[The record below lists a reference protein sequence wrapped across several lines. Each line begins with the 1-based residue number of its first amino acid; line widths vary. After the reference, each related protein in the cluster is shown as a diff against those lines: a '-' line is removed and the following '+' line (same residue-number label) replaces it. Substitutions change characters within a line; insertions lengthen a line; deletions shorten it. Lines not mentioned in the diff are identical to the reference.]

1 MAYSGT
7 VGQTTISVQN
17 LIDDGARRA
26 GKLAEEL
33 TVEQVVS
40 AKRALFYLLSNLINQ
55 GIQYFAIQKVVF
67 GLLPDQYEYLLPVGG
82 NDVLNALYRTMA
94 RPTGSYASSAGGTAI
109 NAFDGNTTTYCQ
121 QTSTAGNISVNYG
134 TGQTNYIGSIGFM
147 PYIAGGG
154 DQTWNYVF
162 ESSVDG
168 STWKT
173 LYTGT
178 AVSVTD
184 GKWVWQDIDPGSNT
198 QYYRMRATGTTTLSV
213 RELYFGSNSTE
224 ITMSRLNRD
233 DYTNLPNK
241 NFLANNPYQFWL
253 NRTIPQATITL
264 WPTPS
269 DAFVQMVV
277 WYSAQVQDVG
287 ALNGQLAV
295 PDRWLMAIQNM
306 LAHQMAQILPGIDA
320 ARIGYLEGQAE
331 KYFNMAEQ
339 EERDKSPIYL
349 APNISVYTR

>member
-94 RPTGSYASSAGGTAI
+94 RPTGSYSSSAGGTAI

-147 PYIAGGG
+147 PYISGGG

-168 STWKT
+168 STWNT

-184 GKWVWQDIDPGSNT
+184 GEWVWQDIDPGSNT

-320 ARIGYLEGQAE
+320 TRIGYLEGQAE

>member
-7 VGQTTISVQN
+7 VGQTVITVQN

-55 GIQYFAIQKVVF
+55 GIQYFAIQKVVL
-67 GLLPDQYEYLLPVGG
+67 GLTPNDYEYQLPVGG
-82 NDVLNALYRTMA
+82 NDVLNALYRTLT
-94 RPTGSYASSAGGTAI
+94 RPVGGYTSSAGGVVG
-109 NAFDGNTTTYCQ
+109 NAFDGNLNTYCQ
-121 QTSTAGNISVNYG
+121 QTSTAGNISINYG
-134 TGQTNYIGSIGFM
+134 DQTNYIGSIGFM
-147 PYIAGGG
+147 PYISGGG
-154 DQTWNYVF
+154 SQTWNYVF
-162 ESSVDG
+162 ESSLDNI
-168 STWKT
+168 TWVT

-178 AVSVTD
+178 SVSVTD
-184 GKWVWQDIDPGSNT
+184 GQWIWQDIDPGANVAN
-198 QYYRMRATGTTTLSV
+198 YRMRATGTTTLSL
-213 RELYFGSNSTE
+213 RELYFGTNSTE
-224 ITMSRLNRD
+224 ITMARLNRD

-241 NFLANNPYQFWL
+241 NFTANQPYQYWL
-253 NRTIPQATITL
+253 NRTIPQATITI

-269 DAFVQMVV
+269 DPFVQMVV
-277 WYSAQVQDVG
+277 WYSAQIQDVG
-287 ALNGQLAV
+287 GLDGQLAI

-306 LAHQMAQILPGIDA
+306 LAHQMAQILPSVEP
-320 ARIGYLEGQAE
+320 ARIQYLEGQAE

-349 APNISVYTR
+349 APAIGVYTR